1 MADTLRIFQVDE
13 EGPLRPLIFRG
24 YVEFQKAGCAKP
36 PRSGYRLVYDGAL
49 PSTSPESIFSTF
61 NCNPPAGYSGAERI
75 RVRCDRN
82 QPEQCHAA
90 LLLRYFRLRKN

>member
-49 PSTSPESIFSTF
+49 P
-61 NCNPPAGYSGAERI
+61 
-75 RVRCDRN
+75 
-82 QPEQCHAA
+82 
-90 LLLRYFRLRKN
+90 YFRLQKN